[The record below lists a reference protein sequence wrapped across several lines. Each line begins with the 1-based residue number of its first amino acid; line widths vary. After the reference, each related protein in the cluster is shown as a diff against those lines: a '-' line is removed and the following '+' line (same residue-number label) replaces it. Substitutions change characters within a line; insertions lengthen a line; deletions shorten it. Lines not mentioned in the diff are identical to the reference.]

1 MRWIKLQ
8 KKNTICSKVIE
19 KVLFFAILI
28 LLWQFIA
35 YTGVELMHIWKSYTM
50 PTPLGVWSKILK
62 LFSNSSIYLAILA
75 SLKRVFIGYIL
86 AILIGAVLGIL
97 IVCFPYLERNLK
109 PIILG
114 LQTLPSIC
122 WLPFAILWYGLN
134 ESAII
139 FVIVIGSAFSVAISV
154 ENGFKSVDPIL
165 IRAAKTMGA
174 NQRELY
180 IKVILP
186 ASTPILLSGLKQG
199 WSFAWRAL
207 MSGEMMSAT
216 LGLGQVLLL
225 GRELADINQVMVV
238 MLLIVVIGSIIDKC
252 IFSNIERSVRKSR
265 GLDRDKVEV

>member
-1 MRWIKLQ
+1 MQ
-8 KKNTICSKVIE
+8 KKNTIWNKIIERVI
-19 KVLFFAILI
+19 FFALLLI
-28 LLWQFIA
+28 FWQIVA
-35 YTGVELMHIWKSYTM
+35 YIGVELLHTWKSYTM
-50 PTPLGVWSKILK
+50 PTPLGVWDKILK
-62 LFSNSSIYLAILA
+62 LFSGSSIYLAILS

-86 AILIGAVLGIL
+86 AIFIGAILGVL
-97 IVCFPYLERNLK
+97 IVGFPYLERNLK

-139 FVIVIGSAFSVAISV
+139 FVIVIGSAFSIAISV

-180 IKVILP
+180 TKVILP
-186 ASTPILLSGLKQG
+186 ASTPMLISGLKQG

-216 LGLGQVLLL
+216 VGLGQVLLL

-238 MLLIVVIGSIIDKC
+238 MILIIIIGSVIDKC
-252 IFSNIERSVRKSR
+252 IFSNIERRVRNSR
-265 GLDRDKVEV
+265 GLDRDRVEV